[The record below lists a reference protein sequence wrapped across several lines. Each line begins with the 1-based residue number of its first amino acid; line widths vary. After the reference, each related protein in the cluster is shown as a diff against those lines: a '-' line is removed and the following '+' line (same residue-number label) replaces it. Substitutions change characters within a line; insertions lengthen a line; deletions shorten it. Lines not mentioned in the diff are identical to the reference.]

1 MGLRRQLLLL
11 FSFLLRLIP
20 AAGADAVS
28 LQRSLD
34 ATQMVIGQVIGGGEE
49 WGRRNDVGS
58 NEGRRRFHGIKQAD
72 KGQGGGKGL
81 DDYGTNPDTG
91 DVVNPQGE
99 VVGNLGD
106 R

>member
-1 MGLRRQLLLL
+1 
-11 FSFLLRLIP
+11 
-20 AAGADAVS
+20 
-28 LQRSLD
+28 
-34 ATQMVIGQVIGGGEE
+34 MVIGQVIGGGEE